1 MCSPAAMG
9 VTSGV
14 QMMAGLYT
22 AGQIQEEGKATRN
35 YYNLQADTAEKNAD
49 IVEMQAD
56 RKVSNIQD
64 KAALETRKFDDQ
76 VKSLEGSQR
85 VAMAASGMGAGSVSA
100 EDITRDTMSKAALD
114 KALIRYNAD
123 MESDNTTREAKFE
136 AGNMRI
142 QAKQLRY
149 AGKMAQKSAK
159 MNSYTSLFN
168 TATQTGTNWMLFNK

>member
-9 VTSGV
+9 VASGLQV
-14 QMMAGLYT
+14 MGGLYS
-22 AGQIQEEGKATRN
+22 AGQMQQEGKATRN
-35 YYNLQADTAEKNAD
+35 YYNLQADTLEKNAE
-49 IVEMQAD
+49 IVGIQAD
-56 RKVSNIQD
+56 RKVTNIQD
-64 KAALETRKFDDQ
+64 RAALETRKFDDQ
-76 VKSLEGSQR
+76 VKTLEGSQT
-85 VAMAASGMGAGSVSA
+85 VAAAASGIGAGSVSS
-100 EDITRDTMSKAALD
+100 EDIARDTMSKAALD

-123 MESDNTTREAKFE
+123 LESEDTQRNAKFE

-168 TATQTGTNWMLFNK
+168 TATQTGTNWMLYNK